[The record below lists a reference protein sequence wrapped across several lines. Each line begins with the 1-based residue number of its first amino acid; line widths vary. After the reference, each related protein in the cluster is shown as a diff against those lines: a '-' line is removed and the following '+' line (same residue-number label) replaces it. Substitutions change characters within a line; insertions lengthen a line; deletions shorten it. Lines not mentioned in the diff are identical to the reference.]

1 MFDNNDAMLDRLRA
15 LSIDLVVVDCHALM
29 DHAYLIAHSLGV
41 PWVTLTGAVQ
51 PCNVRVPYLPS
62 FVPNNLVPFS
72 ERMNFVERFINVFVN
87 GAFKAYVGL
96 GELPEHVL
104 VKCKQS

>member
-51 PCNVRVPYLPS
+51 PCNVRVPYAYLA
-62 FVPNNLVPFS
+62 LVRSQQSRPVFGENEFRGKVHKRVR
-72 ERMNFVERFINVFVN
+72 ERCV
-87 GAFKAYVGL
+87 
-96 GELPEHVL
+96 
-104 VKCKQS
+104 